1 MHNAYSLPSI
11 ESPRAI
17 PLMATPNDSQG
28 KVRLDK
34 WLWAARFY
42 KTRGLSSEEIDKGR
56 VLVNSQHAKPAKEV
70 KVGDTLELR
79 QGPILRT
86 VIVKA
91 LSGIRGPAPV
101 AALLYEETAQSVKLR
116 QVAAESRRLAPEPAL
131 SMTQGRPTKRDRR
144 DMNTLRDEPRL
155 PDWDAR
161 WSASLDDQ

>member
-1 MHNAYSLPSI
+1 MV
-11 ESPRAI
+11 
-17 PLMATPNDSQG
+17 TPKDAHD

-56 VLVNSQHAKPAKEV
+56 VLVNGQNAKPSKEV
-70 KVGDTLELR
+70 KLGDTLELR
-79 QGPILRT
+79 QGPVQRT
-86 VIVKA
+86 VVVKA
-91 LSGIRGPAPV
+91 LSSVRGPAPV
-101 AALLYEETAQSVKLR
+101 AALLYEETAQSVSQR
-116 QVAAESRRLAPEPAL
+116 QAAAESRRLAPEPSL

-144 DMNTLRDEPRL
+144 NMNTLRDTAPSL